1 MKAAVDYKALL
12 AQGRAEERRYRLRIH
27 IPILLCVVGTVV
39 YFCTLHTWFAGL
51 IIYMFWAL
59 ILIALG
65 LLFAFRMVPKVT
77 IAEEL
82 IAEEIDST
90 FVLQGRLTTLKSLEQ
105 FKNGENHLQRILLA
119 RQIQEALES
128 DRDEKTNLI
137 AFRYARAER
146 CTWIIAIMT
155 ILGLAIGVTN
165 RSVSIFEYEAK
176 NIATVLRNN
185 PQLPDPVRVEAQR
198 LVTAL
203 IDPQRGSESIAEAL
217 ASAESALLAE
227 IKKSEATQGA
237 QAGMSAPPP
246 ESAEQGSAA
255 LTTPP
260 DVQTSRHQESQSA
273 RIESKSDSGEN
284 TEEKNNRGQ
293 SDDRDAMSE
302 QSVQDSS
309 RKNQQDQKN
318 ETGDSQR
325 GRSQGESEKPESK
338 QDSQGAKRTGA
349 DKTEQDEDSNSSD
362 NPSEDKQQKSD
373 SSDGKSQ
380 SEKSGE
386 SSNGG
391 SGNGNSGNGES
402 DAGEGAGSGKAGSSE
417 GQAGTQPSSDSPAGQ
432 SSSENSSRGTS
443 KSGEGSADSSGS
455 EKTSGESGTQKRQGE
470 KGESGEMSGVG
481 ETEGLRQLQQA
492 VSKAKEAFNNNKDQG
507 EENKSDSSGNK
518 KTEGKD
524 EFREGAKPGQTK
536 SDDND
541 SERSPREA
549 GGKSDNKLNSLG
561 ERDGRGDE
569 PNKPKSAKDKKR
581 SSKEQ
586 NTKVDQDGRQKGS
599 EQKEESKNLTRRDA
613 STQSN
618 GERSPEIDR
627 SAEPKDRRDDKRR
640 SSPEGVGSSRAFKE
654 ILREAEDESIKSE
667 YASEKGELQRNDER
681 VSAQTTLEDIKLS
694 RPRIRE
700 QREKQPIPLEYREI
714 LR

>member
-1 MKAAVDYKALL
+1 MKAAVDYKVLL

-27 IPILLCVVGTVV
+27 IPILLCVGGTVV
-39 YFCTLHTWFAGL
+39 YFCTLHSWFAGL
-51 IIYMFWAL
+51 IIYMFWAF

-65 LLFAFRMVPKVT
+65 LLFAFRMVPKAT
-77 IAEEL
+77 IADEL
-82 IAEEIDST
+82 IAEEVDSALA
-90 FVLQGRLTTLKSLEQ
+90 LQGRLTTLKSLEQ
-105 FKNGENHLQRILLA
+105 IESGENHLQRVLLA

-165 RSVSIFEYEAK
+165 RSVSVFEYEAK

-203 IDPQRGSESIAEAL
+203 IDPEHGSESIADAL

-227 IKKSEATQGA
+227 IKKSEATQGS

-246 ESAEQGSAA
+246 KSVDQGSAA
-255 LTTPP
+255 ITPP
-260 DVQTSRHQESQSA
+260 PGAEKSRYQQSQSA

-284 TEEKNNRGQ
+284 TEEKNNSGQ
-293 SDDRDAMSE
+293 SDDRDAMFE
-302 QSVQDSS
+302 QSAQDSS

-338 QDSQGAKRTGA
+338 QDSQDAKRTGA
-349 DKTEQDEDSNSSD
+349 DKTEQDEDSNSTD
-362 NPSEDKQQKSD
+362 KPSGDGQQKSG
-373 SSDGKSQ
+373 SSDGQSQ

-386 SSNGG
+386 SSNGD
-391 SGNGNSGNGES
+391 SGNGES
-402 DAGEGAGSGKAGSSE
+402 DAGEGSGSGNPGSSE
-417 GQAGTQPSSDSPAGQ
+417 GQAGTEPSSDSPAGQ
-432 SSSENSSRGTS
+432 SSSESSSRGTS
-443 KSGEGSADSSGS
+443 KSGEGDADGSGS
-455 EKTSGESGTQKRQGE
+455 EKRSGDSGTQKRQGE
-470 KGESGEMSGVG
+470 KGESGEMSGAG

-507 EENKSDSSGNK
+507 EENKSDSSGSK
-518 KTEGKD
+518 KTEEKD
-524 EFREGAKPGQTK
+524 KFRAGAKPGQTN
-536 SDDND
+536 SDSND
-541 SERSPREA
+541 SERSSRQA
-549 GGKSDNKLNSLG
+549 GGKSDNELNSPG
-561 ERDGRGDE
+561 KSDGRGDE
-569 PNKPKSAKDKKR
+569 SNKPRSAKDEKELPE
-581 SSKEQ
+581 EQ
-586 NTKVDQDGRQKGS
+586 NTKLDQDGRHKGS
-599 EQKEESKNLTRRDA
+599 EQKEESETPTRRNA
-613 STQSN
+613 STRSN

-640 SSPEGVGSSRAFKE
+640 SSPEGVGTSRAFKE
-654 ILREAEDESIKSE
+654 ILREAEDESIQSE
-667 YASEKGELQRNDER
+667 YASEKGELQRNEER